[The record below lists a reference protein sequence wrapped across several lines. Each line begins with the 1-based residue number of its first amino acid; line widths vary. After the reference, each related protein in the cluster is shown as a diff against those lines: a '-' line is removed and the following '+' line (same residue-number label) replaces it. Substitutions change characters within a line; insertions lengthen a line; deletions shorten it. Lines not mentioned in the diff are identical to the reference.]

1 MAHQPLKTTML
12 SETPGMHRGVDCARF
27 FIDGFF
33 SMKNRGLDVQ
43 NLWLFLIHY
52 ELSENQ
58 IFCFSMVILGYLED
72 VGKITPNPLKP
83 SP

>member
-1 MAHQPLKTTML
+1 MGLEK
-12 SETPGMHRGVDCARF
+12 
-27 FIDGFF
+27 
-33 SMKNRGLDVQ
+33 SMKKGF
-43 NLWLFLIHY
+43 WKFPSSWIFLIHY